1 MSRLSSSPH
10 LIQQQLSGAPS
21 SHPQD
26 QLPPWL
32 LNLPGVSRVV
42 QRIGLTEFRRR
53 LFHMSP
59 ALLPVGLPLIPHQDT
74 WGPIL
79 MSLLLIMTVVSLL
92 IAIVLGPIL
101 MRKNESTWMFAVL
114 GYMLPV
120 VGALL
125 AFPGRAEWGL
135 MTLQILALGDG
146 SATLGGMMI
155 GGPRLPWNRSK
166 TLSGLACFTVAG
178 SLAATYSFW
187 GEARPGVAVGT
198 AFLICFA
205 AAVCAGIVESL
216 PIRSNDNLRV
226 GVTALL
232 VGVAMTL
239 LLV

>member
-26 QLPPWL
+26 QLPPWI

-59 ALLPVGLPLIPHQDT
+59 ALLPIALPLIPHQDT

-79 MSLLLIMTVVSLL
+79 MSILLLMTVVSLL

-114 GYMLPV
+114 
-120 VGALL
+120 
-125 AFPGRAEWGL
+125 
-135 MTLQILALGDG
+135 
-146 SATLGGMMI
+146 
-155 GGPRLPWNRSK
+155 
-166 TLSGLACFTVAG
+166 
-178 SLAATYSFW
+178 
-187 GEARPGVAVGT
+187 
-198 AFLICFA
+198 
-205 AAVCAGIVESL
+205 
-216 PIRSNDNLRV
+216 
-226 GVTALL
+226 
-232 VGVAMTL
+232 
-239 LLV
+239 